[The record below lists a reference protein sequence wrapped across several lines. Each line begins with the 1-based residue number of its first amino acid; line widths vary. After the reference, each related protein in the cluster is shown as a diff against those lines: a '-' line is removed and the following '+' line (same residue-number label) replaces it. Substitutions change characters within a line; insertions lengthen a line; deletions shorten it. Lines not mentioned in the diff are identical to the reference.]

1 MYSRSSSDFINRKR
15 NQALQNT
22 FQEKS
27 SSNLTK
33 ITNIKTIMNTC
44 SVDENGYIEIPTWYN
59 VPLSTTYPN
68 CINADFG
75 DRNKQIVYTTPR
87 MYVIPKQTNG
97 PSWNIRYE
105 PNFCGFPVNKTDPEW
120 VDA

>member
-1 MYSRSSSDFINRKR
+1 MYSRSSSDYINRKR

-68 CINADFG
+68 CIDANFG

-87 MYVIPKQTNG
+87 MYLIPKTVMDM
-97 PSWNIRYE
+97 RYE
-105 PNFCGFPVNKTDPEW
+105 PNFCGFPKNKTH
-120 VDA
+120 

>member
-1 MYSRSSSDFINRKR
+1 MYSRSSSDFISRKR

-87 MYVIPKQTNG
+87 MFVIPKQTNG

-105 PNFCGFPVNKTDPEW
+105 PNFCGFPVNKTEHSYR
-120 VDA
+120 